1 MQPQARCSNH
11 RCVNIDQCQAW
22 KLTKAICKIK
32 MADFWEIASTA
43 YSGWIW
49 YIHQVLVMISPLW
62 NYHLV
67 FLNSYQISNK
77 QYINQATRCV
87 SWSAVCEIGFSWL
100 YLFNGLHMACRVDV
114 PMSLQSHCPRKHLIL
129 FITTFLSSE
138 SLIKLSYPIM
148 VLGIVLSRPR
158 YKIMNCVIFCP
169 YVCLNLCF
177 YSTVLVIDVY
187 RLHDN
192 MSVCLH
198 MLLSS
203 TKKLILYHEIIFFD
217 RVPV

>member
-1 MQPQARCSNH
+1 MLNRSASLAMSTSVLKALPC
-11 RCVNIDQCQAW
+11 
-22 KLTKAICKIK
+22 KLYIK
-32 MADFWEIASTA
+32 R
-43 YSGWIW
+43 
-49 YIHQVLVMISPLW
+49 HSP
-62 NYHLV
+62 
-67 FLNSYQISNK
+67 SI
-77 QYINQATRCV
+77 
-87 SWSAVCEIGFSWL
+87 L
-100 YLFNGLHMACRVDV
+100 Y
-114 PMSLQSHCPRKHLIL
+114 
-129 FITTFLSSE
+129 ITTFLSSE
-138 SLIKLSYPIM
+138 SLIKLNYPIM

-169 YVCLNLCF
+169 YVCLKLCF

-217 RVPV
+217 LVLVQNYFRCVFLFYQMVLNPYYQHYRPVKRSGQTV